1 MRNNT
6 LTLITDIVAVY
17 RLTKL
22 VTDDKLTEDIREAIF
37 SKFPPNS
44 SKLGYLLS
52 CGWCTSIWAGLIVFG
67 LRRVSPST
75 ADYLSSVLAAS
86 AVAGIAYDRHL

>member
-6 LTLITDIVAVY
+6 LTLLTDIVAVY

-67 LRRVSPST
+67 LRRVSQST
-75 ADYLSSVLAAS
+75 ADYLSATLAAS
-86 AVAGIAYDRHL
+86 ALVGIAYDRHL